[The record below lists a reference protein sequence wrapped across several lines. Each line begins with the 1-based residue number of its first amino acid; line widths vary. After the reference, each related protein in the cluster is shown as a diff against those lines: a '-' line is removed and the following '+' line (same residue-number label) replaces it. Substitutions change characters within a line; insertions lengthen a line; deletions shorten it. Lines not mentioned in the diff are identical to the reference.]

1 MVRQYSKN
9 DAISWNWLSN
19 SIGWPLSTPRTIT
32 DMVHLEA
39 VFDVMD
45 LYLWLRFI
53 ICLLHYFIHF
63 YCKF

>member
-45 LYLWLRFI
+45 LYLWLR
-53 ICLLHYFIHF
+53 
-63 YCKF
+63 